1 MLAKFSFL
9 ILYHERRMDRSIEEN
24 TGSIFPL
31 PSKETLNRPIT
42 KKNTIEEMP
51 WEIMTQHKSEDQFVF
66 QMAPSLEGLDREGS
80 PIREEAATGP
90 MAMCYNEKLGLVA
103 KTLGPKSGHWKCLA
117 RKAQNKDENVELD
130 HTGIKRA
137 SPLTIQELEPST
149 LEQKRRK
156 KEKQSNVTLKNEN
169 QMDGGEAVAVE
180 QRHRA

>member
-1 MLAKFSFL
+1 
-9 ILYHERRMDRSIEEN
+9 MDRSIEEN

-42 KKNTIEEMP
+42 KTNTIEEMP

-103 KTLGPKSGHWKCLA
+103 KTLGPKSGH
-117 RKAQNKDENVELD
+117 
-130 HTGIKRA
+130 
-137 SPLTIQELEPST
+137 
-149 LEQKRRK
+149 
-156 KEKQSNVTLKNEN
+156 
-169 QMDGGEAVAVE
+169 
-180 QRHRA
+180 